1 MAYKIGDQMQTIYL
15 PAIIDDYVG
24 KDAPVRVYDAFV
36 DSLNFYELGISLEAS
51 LKGGADSYYPK
62 QILKL
67 LLYGYSTGI
76 RSSRKLEK
84 ACHEN
89 LSFIWLMGGLK
100 PDYRTISRFRSLYKE
115 AITKVLKQCVRMC
128 LKLDLIEGNI
138 FFTDGSKFRANASIN
153 NTRSKE
159 GCEEYIKKIEGHIE
173 QVINESE
180 QIDAK
185 ERDDQSLIKLKEQ
198 VHDKAKLINK
208 MKDVLNTLNVQNK
221 DNINS
226 TDTDSVKAK
235 GRQGTHAAYNVQ
247 STTDGKHGLIVQA
260 QAVSQST
267 DFNQLSVQVQ
277 AATENIGKTP
287 KHTCA
292 DAGYSDVD
300 DTKKIDPRINVI
312 VPSTNQAQG
321 DKGLVPVLPFDKRH
335 FVYDDKAD
343 EYICPNGKHLKS
355 VGFTDHTHYKIRY
368 QANGLDCQTCSH
380 FGDPHLG
387 KCTQSPNGRRIVR
400 LADEKFKEQLEA
412 NYKRPENQAIYK
424 LRKQMVEHPYGHI
437 KHNLSA
443 GQFML
448 RGIAKVNA
456 EVSLLATCF
465 NLARMI
471 TIAGGISQLLGKL
484 ASS

>member
-15 PAIIDDYVG
+15 PAIIDDYVS

-36 DSLNFYELGISLEAS
+36 DSLNFYELGIPLEAS
-51 LKGGADSYYPK
+51 MLGGADKYYPK
-62 QILKL
+62 QLLKL
-67 LLYGYSTGI
+67 LLYGYSSGI

-128 LKLDLIEGNI
+128 LKLDLIEGNV

-159 GCEEYIKKIEGHIE
+159 GCEEYIKKIEERIE

-185 ERDDQSLIKLKEQ
+185 ERDDQSLVKLKEQ
-198 VHDKAKLINK
+198 FHDKAKLINK
-208 MKDVLNTLNVQNK
+208 MKDVLNTLNAKNK

-226 TDTDSVKAK
+226 TDTDCVKAK
-235 GRQGTHAAYNVQ
+235 SRQGIHAAYNVQ
-247 STTDGKHGLIVQA
+247 STTDGKHGLIIQA

-277 AATENIGKTP
+277 AASENVGKTP
-287 KHTCA
+287 QHACA

-300 DTKKIDPRINVI
+300 DARKIDPQINII
-312 VPSTNQAQG
+312 VPSTNQAQE
-321 DKGLVPVLPFDKRH
+321 DKGLVPVHPFDKRH
-335 FVYDDKAD
+335 FVYDAQTN
-343 EYICPNGKHLKS
+343 EYICPNGKRLES
-355 VGFTDHTHYKIRY
+355 IGFKDQEHNKIRY
-368 QANGLDCQTCSH
+368 QANGLECQACSH
-380 FGDPHLG
+380 FGYPHLG
-387 KCTQSPNGRRIVR
+387 KCTQSPNGRRITR
-400 LADEKFKEQLEA
+400 LADEEFKEQLEA

-424 LRKQMVEHPYGHI
+424 LRKETVEHPFGHM
-437 KHNLSA
+437 KRNLGA

-471 TIAGGISQLLGKL
+471 TIVGGISQLLGKL